1 MMSEIVRVSDL
12 VKYYY
17 VAENVVKAVDHT
29 KVV

>member
-17 VAENVVKAVDHT
+17 VGENVVKAVDHT

>member
-17 VAENVVKAVDHT
+17 VGENVVKAVDHK